1 MHVHEHVLYSAC
13 ALRRDTVHVQYMN
26 MYYTYGPSVREGAL
40 VLPKLHAAALGLAIL
55 DHDPLSFSICLRGSW
70 KACVPSVWEGTL
82 EVLKLHAAAQG
93 TEIYNPS
100 HESSVC
106 VCVCR

>member
-1 MHVHEHVLYSAC
+1 M
-13 ALRRDTVHVQYMN
+13 YMYVYAY

-40 VLPKLHAAALGLAIL
+40 VLPKLRAAALGLAIL

-106 VCVCR
+106 VCVDDNQN